1 MDEPTLRQGSS
12 GDWVSYL
19 QQVLAQVGYD
29 PGPIDGSF
37 GSGTAQ
43 AVAAFQ
49 AATGLTADGIAGP
62 ATWAALLGENTSGGT
77 GAGADAVPGD
87 LVAAGAPASLEDWTP
102 EQKEAFFEGTVSQ
115 SADAG
120 IPEEVPLLAINNPP
134 SDENG
139 QIA

>member
-12 GDWVSYL
+12 GDWVMYL

-49 AATGLTADGIAGP
+49 AAAGLTADGVAGP
-62 ATWAALLGENTSGGT
+62 VTWAALLGENTATGT
-77 GAGADAVPGD
+77 GTAEQTGSTGSTASTGSDAVPSD

-102 EQKEAFFEGTVSQ
+102 EQKEA
-115 SADAG
+115 
-120 IPEEVPLLAINNPP
+120 
-134 SDENG
+134 
-139 QIA
+139 